1 MTVLRAV
8 TPALF
13 FLAYATAHAAGNC
26 PPARAG
32 ISDLG
37 FTAYREA
44 GQFGGSNVDL
54 LHELQRRSGCPIEL
68 IWFPHGRLYAQ
79 FYDGQLELTGASL
92 RTPERDHYGVW
103 LPYTYTQFEL
113 VLRNDSAG
121 KFRSL
126 AEFVEHS
133 TARLNVPRGISYSPA
148 ALVQMQRLQLQ
159 GRLEYVNDY
168 EAVFRKIV
176 AGRAEGTLA
185 SPTIHLRYQRQH
197 QLLGQM
203 KASFFSESP
212 RTIVGLY
219 ISRQVAPEIR
229 RRYADSLRSIISD
242 GSVQRYNAHYLGEEI
257 SRQMFLGGMQEIL
270 DAMPREP

>member
-8 TPALF
+8 TPAWF
-13 FLAYATAHAAGNC
+13 FLAFATAHAAGSC

-44 GQFGGSNVDL
+44 GKFGGSNVDL

-92 RTPERDHYGVW
+92 RTPERDRYGVW

-121 KFRSL
+121 KFHSL

-133 TARLNVPRGISYSPA
+133 RARLNVPRGISYSPA
-148 ALVQMQRLQLQ
+148 TLVQMQRLQLQ

-168 EAVFRKIV
+168 QAVFRKIV

-219 ISRQVAPEIR
+219 ISRQVAPDIR

-242 GSVQRYNAHYLGEEI
+242 GSVQRYNAHYLGEAI

-270 DAMPREP
+270 DAIPREP

>member
-13 FLAYATAHAAGNC
+13 FLALATAHAAGSC

-44 GQFGGSNVDL
+44 GTFGGSNVDL

-92 RTPERDHYGVW
+92 RTPERDRYGVW

-121 KFRSL
+121 KFHSL

-133 TARLNVPRGISYSPA
+133 TARLNVPRGISYSRA
-148 ALVQMQRLQLQ
+148 ALAQMQRLQQQ

-219 ISRQVAPEIR
+219 VSRRVAPEIR
-229 RRYADSLRSIISD
+229 RRYADSLRSIIGD

-270 DAMPREP
+270 DAMPRQP